1 MTANANLATVPIGG
15 TDRCNTLLP
24 GCRLDEYQIDTL
36 LGSGGFGVTYK
47 AWDTLLATW
56 VAIKEY
62 FPMAWSFRDH
72 DGVTIYAN
80 TQGETPSNNG
90 TPISYYLWGLER
102 FLDEARILAR
112 IQHPCVVRVKRYFRA
127 HGTAYIVMDYEEG
140 KPLSALL
147 HDGDTLSEQDVRG
160 LLEDVLPALRAVH
173 EQGFLHRDIKPS
185 NLYVRDRD
193 HRVMLI
199 DFGAARQAVERHTE
213 SITSLV
219 TPGYSPPEQYTTR
232 IDRHGA
238 WTDIYALGAVLY
250 RCVTGDAPLE
260 AAERMLGDHLEPTVV
275 AARAAYS
282 AQLLKVIDQA
292 LSVRPEQRF
301 ASVADMEAALTSAY
315 DAVEAD
321 DAVEDDDAT
330 VILEPIKLDR
340 VVAPVFP
347 QAPMCPLTS
356 PASNEPTT
364 DSNDL
369 QILPPADAK
378 LELISTRLDVLKLPA
393 QKVATTVSNSN
404 KIFWGG
410 SLALASLIGLATM
423 WWALSGPTSQKEPGA
438 SIAHGQHALPV
449 SPASPDSRTVELS
462 TLSPPPAA
470 VMVSSNTSATA
481 PELVAKTAPVAS
493 SAEVQSPTAPFIEA
507 SRSPTPEMDASK
519 AATSAIENPVNLPS
533 TGNPIQQ
540 SPTAETVE
548 IKPVV
553 ETVTETE
560 PPSSVLP
567 AANSGLRSLNPETVP
582 ASKAP
587 AKVEGKT
594 ASRRPVSNK
603 QENQSTANVTVKPR
617 VVRQQH
623 HRKSPPLRQPNPI
636 ISSSTQQK
644 PTAKH
649 AVGNPW
655 ELPATTGFNQ
665 K

>member
-102 FLDEARILAR
+102 FLDEARVLAR
-112 IQHPCVVRVKRYFRA
+112 TQHPCVVRVKRYFRA

-199 DFGAARQAVERHTE
+199 DFGAARQAVGRHTE

-232 IDRHGA
+232 IDRYGA

-301 ASVADMEAALTSAY
+301 ASVADMEAALTGAY
-315 DAVEAD
+315 

-340 VVAPVFP
+340 IAAPDFS
-347 QAPMCPLTS
+347 QAPMRPLTS
-356 PASNEPTT
+356 PVSNEPTT

-369 QILPPADAK
+369 SILPPADAK

-393 QKVATTVSNSN
+393 QEVATTVSNRN

-410 SLALASLIGLATM
+410 SLVLVSLIGLATM
-423 WWALSGPTSQKEPGA
+423 WWSLSGRTDQKEPGA
-438 SIAHGQHALPV
+438 SVTHGRYVLPV
-449 SPASPDSRTVELS
+449 SPASPDSRTVELPTTS
-462 TLSPPPAA
+462 LSPAA
-470 VMVSSNTSATA
+470 VVVSSNTPPATT

-493 SAEVQSPTAPFIEA
+493 SAESQPSTVPLIEV
-507 SRSPTPEMDASK
+507 SRLPTPEMDASK
-519 AATSAIENPVNLPS
+519 PATSAIENPVNVPS
-533 TGNPIQQ
+533 TANQTQ
-540 SPTAETVE
+540 EASPTTQAVGTS
-548 IKPVV
+548 PVV
-553 ETVTETE
+553 KMTVDTE
-560 PPSSVLP
+560 PPLLVLP
-567 AANSGLRSLNPETVP
+567 ATSSGPRALNPEAVP

-587 AKVEGKT
+587 AKVESKSS
-594 ASRRPVSNK
+594 SRRSVANK
-603 QENQSTANVTVKPR
+603 QESQPTTVTVKPR
-617 VVRQQH
+617 VVRQQSN
-623 HRKSPPLRQPNPI
+623 RKSSPLHQSNPI
-636 ISSSTQQK
+636 ISKSPQRK
-644 PTAKH
+644 PSAKH

-655 ELPATTGFNQ
+655 ELPAATGFNQ